1 MGITRGATITNIFH
15 VEEDFTSAVKCFVTY
30 NQANRT
36 VLEKDINDVT
46 IEADKITVAMSQEDT
61 LKFVEDRPVEIQI
74 RIKMGDQAAL
84 VSRTIRTT
92 ASQLLKEGV
101 I

>member
-1 MGITRGATITNIFH
+1 MAITRGATITNIFN
-15 VEEDFTSAVKCFVTY
+15 VEDDFTSAVECYVTY

-36 VLEKDINDVT
+36 VLEKDIDEVT
-46 IEADKITVAMSQEDT
+46 IEADKITVDMTQEDT
-61 LKFVEDRPVEIQI
+61 LKFAENRPVEIQI

-84 VSRTIRTT
+84 VSKIIRTS
-92 ASQLLKEGV
+92 ASELLKEGV